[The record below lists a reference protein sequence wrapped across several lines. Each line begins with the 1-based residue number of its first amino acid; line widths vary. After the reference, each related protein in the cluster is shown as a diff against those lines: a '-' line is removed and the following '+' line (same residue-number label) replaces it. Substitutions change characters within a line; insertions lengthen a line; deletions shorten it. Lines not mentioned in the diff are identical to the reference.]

1 MKYNNFEVELTYIID
16 DRLRE
21 NAKIILNELPDYFY
35 EVQAASTGKYHPK
48 YALGNKGLVR
58 HVKAAVNIAYN
69 LFTIY
74 KFDDHTKDIILIS
87 LLIHDGLKHGFIQ
100 DKYSKFE
107 HPLLIGEL
115 LDKIK
120 NKLTLT
126 DNEIKEIKDNVS
138 SHMGKFNTNTY
149 SDIVLPLPNTV
160 TEKFVHMCDF
170 LASRKEIHFDFDLNN
185 NIITE

>member
-1 MKYNNFEVELTYIID
+1 MKYKDFEVELNYILD
-16 DRLRE
+16 ERLKE
-21 NAKIILNELPDYFY
+21 NAKIILNNLPDYFY

-74 KFDDHTKDIILIS
+74 KF
-87 LLIHDGLKHGFIQ
+87 
-100 DKYSKFE
+100 E

-120 NKLTLT
+120 KELTLT
-126 DNEIKEIKDNVS
+126 EEEIKEIKNNVN
-138 SHMGKFNTNTY
+138 SHMGKFNTNNY
-149 SDIVLPLPNTV
+149 SDIVLPIPNTV

-170 LASRKEIHFDFDLNN
+170 LASRKQIHFEFDENN
-185 NIITE
+185 NVIE